1 MSTRTKQET
10 VTFRHPF
17 TISGVDGVQPAGSY
31 IVWIEEEVLDG
42 LSFLAYRRVGT
53 SMLLPLHPSCPPGR
67 ARPAMDGTGTV
78 ARDVGP
84 EVGSFLVPRARI
96 LV

>member
-31 IVWIEEEVLDG
+31 IVQIEEEVLDG

-53 SMLLPLHPSCPPGR
+53 SMLLPLHP
-67 ARPAMDGTGTV
+67 
-78 ARDVGP
+78 
-84 EVGSFLVPRARI
+84 GSTNSIQSVFIQPRELEAS
-96 LV
+96 LA

>member
-17 TISGVDGVQPAGSY
+17 TISGVDGVQPAGAY
-31 IVWIEEEVLDG
+31 IVQIEDEVLDG

-53 SMLLPLHPSCPPGR
+53 SMLLPLHPGSSSSVQSILVER
-67 ARPAMDGTGTV
+67 RELEESL
-78 ARDVGP
+78 ARD
-84 EVGSFLVPRARI
+84 RAACP
-96 LV
+96 LSPLTT